1 MESNNNQPSFVI
13 QKVYTKDVSFE
24 SINSPDIF
32 KQQWNPS
39 VDFNI
44 DINSRKIDDNNYEVD
59 LTVTLNTKTGDTNAY
74 VAEVT
79 QSGIFT
85 LSGVPE
91 QQIDSILNTYCPNT
105 LFPYAKRVLDSSVIR
120 GGFLPLNLS
129 PINFDAIYLQ
139 KQNTSESQHWF

>member
-1 MESNNNQPSFVI
+1 MESNKNQPSFVI

-59 LTVTLNTKTGDTNAY
+59 LTVTLNTKTGETNAY
-74 VAEVT
+74 IAEVT

-85 LSGVPE
+85 LSGIPE
-91 QQIDSILNTYCPNT
+91 QQIESILNTYCPNT
-105 LFPYAKRVLDSSVIR
+105 LFPYANRVLDTSVIR

-139 KQNTSESQHWF
+139 KQNTSESQH

>member
-139 KQNTSESQHWF
+139 KQNTSESQH

>member
-1 MESNNNQPSFVI
+1 MESNQNQPSFVI

-24 SINSPDIF
+24 SLNSPDIF

-44 DINSRKIDDNNYEVD
+44 DINSKKIDDSNYEVD
-59 LTVTLNTKTGDTNAY
+59 LTVTLNTKTDETNAY
-74 VAEVT
+74 IAEVT

-85 LSGVPE
+85 LSGVPAE
-91 QQIDSILNTYCPNT
+91 QIESILNTYCPNT

-139 KQNTSESQHWF
+139 KQNTSESQH